1 MKIGLGSDHLG
12 YELKEQLR
20 GYLEEKGLEVTDYG
34 CYSPDHVD
42 YPDIAFEVAEQ
53 VLAGAHP
60 RAVLVCGTGNGM
72 TIAANKV
79 AGIRA
84 ALCHDPIS
92 AERAGKSNDAHILTM
107 GALIIDF
114 ERAKEVVDL
123 WLASQFQGGPSARK
137 IGKIT
142 SREAAQY
149 GRESTGGSTSSGCLP
164 LKGSDENSQ

>member
-1 MKIGLGSDHLG
+1 MRIGLGSDHLG
-12 YELKEQLR
+12 FELKEKLGVYLR
-20 GYLEEKGLEVTDYG
+20 DKGYEVTDYG
-34 CYSPDHVD
+34 CHSTEHVD

-53 VLAGAHP
+53 VLAGTHAKG
-60 RAVLVCGTGNGM
+60 VLVCGTGNGM

-123 WLASQFQGGPSARK
+123 WLAAEFQGGPSARK
-137 IGKIT
+137 IGKIRQ
-142 SREAAQY
+142 REEEQY
-149 GRESTGGSTSSGCLP
+149 GAPDRDREPGSGPVTGGNNGA
-164 LKGSDENSQ
+164 